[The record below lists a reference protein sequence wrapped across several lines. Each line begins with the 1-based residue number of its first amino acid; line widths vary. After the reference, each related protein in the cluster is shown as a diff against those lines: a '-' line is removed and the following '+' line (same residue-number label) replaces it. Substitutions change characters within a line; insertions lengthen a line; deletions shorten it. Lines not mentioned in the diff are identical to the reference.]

1 MYQSMTTAPVLP
13 FKGKDRS
20 SGFSGSSSCVSASL
34 HSVKSRRKLPVN
46 VYILAI
52 CFVIGMCFHADA
64 QSNTVEGLETQ
75 AYIWMHRGRADKAAE
90 VWRKLLLLQP
100 RHATALSELAVHN
113 ITVGA
118 LTESQKLLQALQE
131 TNPNDRRI
139 ASVAAMLA
147 AGDHVVGELREARS
161 LSKAGRHKDAFQHYR
176 KAFGETEPTTLSGL
190 EYYQVLAATPDG
202 WMLPMQVSSG

>member
-100 RHATALSELAVHN
+100 RHATALSELAVRN

-118 LTESQKLLQALQE
+118 LTESQKLLQAIGD
-131 TNPNDRRI
+131 NPNDRI
-139 ASVAAMLA
+139 ASVVAMLA
-147 AGDHVVGELREARS
+147 AGDHVVVNSRGTFTFKERS
-161 LSKAGRHKDAFQHYR
+161 QRCF
-176 KAFGETEPTTLSGL
+176 PT
-190 EYYQVLAATPDG
+190 
-202 WMLPMQVSSG
+202 LPEGI